1 MDNNVQTQN
10 NNDSNQVKDLII
22 IGSGPAG
29 LTAAIYAARADL
41 KPLVIAGMV
50 YGGQLMLTSE
60 VENFPGFAKGI
71 MGPELMTN
79 MLEQAKKFGAEVL
92 YKDVTRVEFDTDWS
106 ATDSNAPKLPT
117 HKVFVGEVEYKAR
130 AVVVAT
136 GAKPRKLAIP
146 GETELW
152 GRGVSSCATCDGAFY
167 RDKVVAVIGGGD
179 SAMEEACFLTKF
191 ASKVYVV
198 HRREE
203 FRASQI
209 MVNRAR
215 QNPKVEFVLNSIPTE
230 ILGQENKVSG
240 LKLQNVKTSIE
251 SELKLDGVFLAI
263 GYIPETEMFAKYI
276 DINPMG
282 YARPA
287 NRTMSK
293 VPGVFI
299 AGDVEDDH
307 YRQAITAAADGCKAA
322 LDAEHWLSE
331 QV

>member
-1 MDNNVQTQN
+1 
-10 NNDSNQVKDLII
+10 
-22 IGSGPAG
+22 
-29 LTAAIYAARADL
+29 
-41 KPLVIAGMV
+41 
-50 YGGQLMLTSE
+50 
-60 VENFPGFAKGI
+60 
-71 MGPELMTN
+71 
-79 MLEQAKKFGAEVL
+79 
-92 YKDVTRVEFDTDWS
+92 
-106 ATDSNAPKLPT
+106 
-117 HKVFVGEVEYKAR
+117 
-130 AVVVAT
+130 
-136 GAKPRKLAIP
+136 
-146 GETELW
+146 
-152 GRGVSSCATCDGAFY
+152 
-167 RDKVVAVIGGGD
+167 
-179 SAMEEACFLTKF
+179 
-191 ASKVYVV
+191 
-198 HRREE
+198 
-203 FRASQI
+203 

-240 LKLQNVKTSIE
+240 LKVQNVRTDMV

-263 GYIPETEMFAKYI
+263 GYIPETEIFAKYI

>member
-1 MDNNVQTQN
+1 MENNGQIQN
-10 NNDSNQVKDLII
+10 NTDADEVRDLII

-60 VENFPGFAKGI
+60 VENFPGFDQGI
-71 MGPELMTN
+71 MGPQLMTN
-79 MLEQAKKFGAEVL
+79 MLGQAKKFGAEVL
-92 YKDVTRVEFDTDWS
+92 YKDVTKVEFDTVWS
-106 ATDSNAPKLPT
+106 ASEAAAPKLPT
-117 HKVFVGEVEYKAR
+117 HKVFVGETEYKAR
-130 AVVVAT
+130 AVIVAT
-136 GAKPRKLAIP
+136 GAKPRKLGIP

-179 SAMEEACFLTKF
+179 SAMEESTFLTKF

-209 MVNRAR
+209 MVNRAK
-215 QNPKVEFVLNSIPTE
+215 QNPKVEFVLNSTPVE
-230 ILGQENKVSG
+230 ILGQDNKVMG
-240 LKLQNVKTSIE
+240 LKVQDVKTAIE

-276 DINPMG
+276 DVNPLG

-287 NRTMSK
+287 HRTMSK

-322 LDAEHWLSE
+322 LDAQHWLSE
-331 QV
+331 QI